1 MPEAHFARTTL
12 LGDSVNRGNP
22 PPDSFVPWCHGR
34 SQGKKVRVM
43 RRILL
48 ILLVAALMASDLA
61 SGSSGVAFAQDEPA
75 AVLADDVTEDEE
87 CADLV
92 AEYEEFVLAGN
103 AEEMAEVAEEIES
116 CLAQVVEG
124 QE

>member
-34 SQGKKVRVM
+34 SKGKKVRVM

-48 ILLVAALMASDLA
+48 ILMVAALMASILA
-61 SGSSGVAFAQDEPA
+61 FGSSGVALAQDEPA
-75 AVLADDVTEDEE
+75 VLADDLTEDEK

-92 AEYEEFVLAGN
+92 ANYEEFV
-103 AEEMAEVAEEIES
+103 V
-116 CLAQVVEG
+116 
-124 QE
+124 